1 MEPNVSSCKH
11 SIYPFAMYAF
21 RPRFQ
26 LNPMLTK
33 KQDKF
38 TTNYVLP
45 DGAYGTVVTGNY
57 TASNGIANLL
67 SGDYTLSDGTAGNVY
82 GSASSPSKPD
92 TATLTVPTQYTAAGV
107 GSAIPLSALGQW
119 STYTTTIPGTTVEPS
134 TVPAQTVSPSV
145 VSGSTVEPATTMPA
159 STIPGTTVPPVTSTI
174 TTQIAT
180 GSSSST
186 GNGVCLSGS
195 GSQTLAGIFI
205 VSAIFILVSL

>member
-1 MEPNVSSCKH
+1 
-11 SIYPFAMYAF
+11 
-21 RPRFQ
+21 
-26 LNPMLTK
+26 MLTNR
-33 KQDKF
+33 QDKF

-57 TASNGIANLL
+57 TASNGVADLL
-67 SGDYTLSDGTAGNVY
+67 TGDYTLSDGTAGNVY

-134 TVPAQTVSPSV
+134 TVPAQTVPPSV
-145 VSGSTVEPATTMPA
+145 FSGSTVEPATTKPA

-180 GSSSST
+180 ASSSNTSD
-186 GNGVCLSGS
+186 GACLSGS
-195 GSQTLAGIFI
+195 GSQTLAGVFF
-205 VSAIFILVSL
+205 VSAILIMVSL